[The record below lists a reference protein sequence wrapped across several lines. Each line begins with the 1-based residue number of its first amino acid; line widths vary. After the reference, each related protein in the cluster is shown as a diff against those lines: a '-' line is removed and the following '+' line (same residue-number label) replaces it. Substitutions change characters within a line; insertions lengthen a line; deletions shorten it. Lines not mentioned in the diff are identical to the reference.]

1 MTGVYKITNLINNDC
16 YVGSSVNISRRWK
29 QHIGLHANEKSKY
42 YNRPLYVA
50 FRNFGI
56 ENFKFEVL
64 ELCEEKDLIQKE
76 QKYYEKYNPEY
87 NKKQPKNCMPMDSIR
102 YTIKEKMKETFQ
114 SYSEEKKQKI
124 YNNLEIGK
132 NTEKF
137 KTQKYPPRKIKAT
150 EISSGKEIYF
160 ESLYQAEKELGI
172 PRSSICQILSKN
184 HSRKQSKGYS
194 FEYILQLN
202 TVPSRKTVT
211 L

>member
-1 MTGVYKITNLINNDC
+1 
-16 YVGSSVNISRRWK
+16 
-29 QHIGLHANEKSKY
+29 
-42 YNRPLYVA
+42 
-50 FRNFGI
+50 
-56 ENFKFEVL
+56 
-64 ELCEEKDLIQKE
+64 
-76 QKYYEKYNPEY
+76 
-87 NKKQPKNCMPMDSIR
+87 MDIHL
-102 YTIKEKMKETFQ
+102 Q
-114 SYSEEKKQKI
+114 EKKQKI

-132 NTEKF
+132 NTEEF
-137 KTQKYPPRKIKAT
+137 KAQKYTPRKIKAT

-160 ESLYQAEKELGI
+160 ESLYQAENELGI